1 MDIKLL
7 KVLKNINQNDV
18 VLNLLKC
25 KVITLD
31 YVVDLAISSGNAGI
45 IYEVGEYI
53 KKIDDDLLVSFV
65 EYNYED
71 TTCKLD
77 YDVFATSEKNK
88 IFNKL
93 LEAIINT
100 EENRYIFLFYN
111 NIIEKKYD
119 KNMELIKLKEMQN
132 KIFTEM
138 VYDALNGDYDQIKE
152 NRKLYQNVINSFAG
166 NKVKCRTRVKEDNN

>member
-18 VLNLLKC
+18 ILNLLKC
-25 KVITLD
+25 NVITLN
-31 YVVDLAISSGNAGI
+31 YVVDLAISSHNAEV
-45 IYEVGEYI
+45 IYEVGEYV
-53 KKIDDDLLVSFV
+53 KKLDDDSLVLFI

-77 YDVFATSEKNK
+77 YDVFATSERDKL
-88 IFNKL
+88 INKL

-100 EENRYIFLFYN
+100 EENHYIFLFYN
-111 NIIEKKYD
+111 NIIEKDYD
-119 KNMELIKLKEMQN
+119 ENMKLMKLKRIQN

-138 VYDALNGDYDQIKE
+138 VYDALTGNYDELKE
-152 NRKLYQNVINSFAG
+152 KRKLYQNVINSFAG

>member
-100 EENRYIFLFYN
+100 EESHYIFLFYN
-111 NIIEKKYD
+111 NIIK
-119 KNMELIKLKEMQN
+119 KNMM
-132 KIFTEM
+132 KI
-138 VYDALNGDYDQIKE
+138 
-152 NRKLYQNVINSFAG
+152 
-166 NKVKCRTRVKEDNN
+166 